1 MTVIALLQV
10 LLVQSHL
17 CGNDESTSADPIGSE
32 SAGLDFIGDD
42 ISQDGDGI
50 PERYL
55 NLDGLPLL
63 PPSAQERA
71 RVNQMS
77 TERAQEAYKTILMS
91 GGFDEMWPKQVCQ
104 AATVAQLCSSCNRW
118 LIPQRR

>member
-17 CGNDESTSADPIGSE
+17 RGNDESTSADPIGSE

-77 TERAQEAYKTILMS
+77 TERAQEAQRSKNSRSQQGRLDLPRIRHRYS
-91 GGFDEMWPKQVCQ
+91 AWV
-104 AATVAQLCSSCNRW
+104 SS
-118 LIPQRR
+118 

>member
-1 MTVIALLQV
+1 MIRPERVNVHGLSEEFLKDFPV
-10 LLVQSHL
+10 F
-17 CGNDESTSADPIGSE
+17 ADV
-32 SAGLDFIGDD
+32 ADAFLDFIGDD

-91 GGFDEMWPKQVCQ
+91 GGFDEMWPKQV
-104 AATVAQLCSSCNRW
+104 
-118 LIPQRR
+118 